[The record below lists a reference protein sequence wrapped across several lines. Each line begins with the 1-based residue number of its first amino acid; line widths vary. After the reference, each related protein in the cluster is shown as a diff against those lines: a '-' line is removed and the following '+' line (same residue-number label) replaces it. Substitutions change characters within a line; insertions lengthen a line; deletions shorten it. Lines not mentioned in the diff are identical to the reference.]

1 MAERSYGQ
9 YCGLARALDLVGE
22 RWALLLVRDLLVG
35 PRRFTDLRRGLP
47 KIPSNVLSTR
57 LRELEEG
64 GVVRRRA
71 LPRPDS
77 GVVYELTDYGRA
89 LEDVVLRLGSWGAA
103 HLSDLRPGEVLT
115 PDAMVIALR
124 AMFRPDAAAD
134 LHATFRFV
142 LGPPDAPTVFFARVD
157 GAALEAGPGPG
168 PEADLVI
175 AGGPDVRRL
184 FTGEVGAG
192 EAIAAGLVRL
202 DGPAPDPAA
211 LLTAFTVAF
220 RLGDGVP
227 APVPVPA

>member
-22 RWALLLVRDLLVG
+22 RWALLLIRDLLVG
-35 PRRFTDLRRGLP
+35 PKRFTDLRRGLP

-64 GVVRRRA
+64 GVVRRRP

-103 HLSDLRPGEVLT
+103 HLADPRPGEVLT

-124 AMFRPDAAAD
+124 AMFRPSAATD
-134 LHATFRFV
+134 LQAAFRFV
-142 LGPPDAPTVFFARVD
+142 LGPPDAPTVFFARVE
-157 GAALEAGPGPG
+157 GAMLEAGPGPG

-175 AGGPDVRRL
+175 VGGPDVRRL
-184 FTGEVGAG
+184 FAGEVSAR
-192 EAIAAGLVRL
+192 EAIAAGLVHL
-202 DGPAPDPAA
+202 DGPAPDPEA

-227 APVPVPA
+227 APEPVPA